1 MKKKALYY
9 VALTSLSAMIPLGVT
24 GSYALFTGSASSQS
38 ANFAA
43 GTVGVSLQT
52 PSCAPNALEHKLS
65 RSKPHDGTGGE
76 GEFLASPENDIRVN
90 NGMRFADPQFILLS
104 NVAVYEVTN
113 SGSVN
118 EWVSLDYEYQYDS
131 TSTKDQLTGSYYIL
145 TANQAASSPS
155 AADIDGLAQDLK
167 NHYNLCQQ
175 SAAQRFSND
184 PNLQSQWCQQNF
196 GDWLQNCLSNP
207 NSHENFKWCSSLAD
221 QSRKQWSQFAG
232 DVYQQWLSHCNIDF
246 SQSTDEQRGIDWTD
260 CAKKLMEDAGN
271 VGLRYCQSG
280 YQAQG
285 TSDCNVNEGRM
296 HFTPWN
302 GTNSLPDSNR
312 PFPLDSPF
320 GSWGTSTFSVN
331 GQIGKTKWFELKPG
345 QAAYVLYS
353 LYTRNSLNPPCQA
366 PQGEFT
372 TWANAVQHENE
383 SSNLNFTAKGE

>member
-24 GSYALFTGSASSQS
+24 GSYALFTGSASSQT

-43 GTVGVSLQT
+43 GTVGVNLQT
-52 PSCAPNALEHKLS
+52 PSCAPNAFESELPESSQNDKSSQRPLLAGHM
-65 RSKPHDGTGGE
+65 DG
-76 GEFLASPENDIRVN
+76 IRLN
-90 NGMRFADPQFILLS
+90 NGMRFANPQFLLLS
-104 NVAVYEVTN
+104 NMAVYEVTN

-131 TSTKDQLTGSYYIL
+131 ASIKDQLTGNYYIL
-145 TANQAASSPS
+145 TENQATSSPS
-155 AADIDGLAQDLK
+155 ASEIDGLAQDLK
-167 NHYNLCQQ
+167 DHYNSCQQ
-175 SAAQRFSND
+175 AAAERFSNA
-184 PNLQSQWCQQNF
+184 PNQQATQCKQNF

-207 NSHENFKWCSSLAD
+207 NAHENFQWCRSLAD
-221 QSRKQWSQFAG
+221 QSGNQRSQFTE

-246 SQSTDEQRGIDWTD
+246 SQGMGEQHDIDWTD
-260 CAKKLMEDAGN
+260 CAKKLIDDAGN
-271 VGLRYCQSG
+271 MGLRYCQSG

-296 HFTPWN
+296 HFAPWT
-302 GTNSLPDSNR
+302 GTNSLPDSDR

-320 GSWGTSTFSVN
+320 GSWGTSTFPAN
-331 GQIGKTKWFELKPG
+331 GQIGRTDWFELKPG

-366 PQGEFT
+366 PQGQFT
-372 TWANAVQHENE
+372 TWANAVQHENGPA
-383 SSNLNFTAKGE
+383 NLNVTAKGE